1 MRKEVSGLFN
11 FFQENV
17 GEVVDMNLDYF
28 PDMIIVSFVNHKDVV
43 TALEKRI
50 PGSTKYQHRYLTPA
64 NGNLM

>member
-43 TALEKRI
+43 TALEKKD
-50 PGSTKYQHRYLTPA
+50 PLVYKVSTSLLDAR
-64 NGNLM
+64 